1 MKLSASS
8 SFASLVLAAS
18 VAVATAAPA
27 PPAIPVTVAKAERV
41 PLDRTLPIV
50 GTLFAKDEATLAA
63 EVEGVVE
70 KTGAE
75 FGDRVKEGQE
85 IALIDTDTYA
95 ALANQAAARLTQAK
109 ATAANDEHELVRQVE
124 LKRTG
129 IASPADLDLAQTAAE
144 NARAAVV
151 AADATRAVADLDLA
165 HSHVRA
171 PFDGAVADRIAT
183 KGDFMEKGKPM
194 FRLVNDAVL
203 KFIAQAPERHAADV
217 RKEMTVEFS
226 VDAYPGERFI
236 GKVFLISPQVN
247 AATRAFAFGA
257 LVPNAGR
264 RLKAGTFT
272 RGELV
277 IERAV
282 PTVMVPLESATGL
295 SGVTRMFVVDG
306 AVAKARVVK
315 LGRVRD
321 GRQEVVSGI
330 QAGDLVVTSGQTK
343 LSDGR
348 PVAVREAGKPAAT
361 GIPAR

>member
-8 SFASLVLAAS
+8 SFASLCLAAS
-18 VAVATAAPA
+18 VAGASAAPA
-27 PPAIPVTVAKAERV
+27 PSAIPVTVAKAELV
-41 PLDRTLPIV
+41 PLDRTLPVV

-85 IALIDTDTYA
+85 IALIDTDTYT

-109 ATAANDEHELVRQVE
+109 ATAANSEHELARQVE
-124 LKRTG
+124 LKKTG

-151 AADATRAVADLDLA
+151 AADATRAVADLNLA

-203 KFIAQAPERHAADV
+203 KFIAQAPESHAADV
-217 RKEMTVEFS
+217 KKEMPVGFS
-226 VDAYPGERFI
+226 VDAYPGELFT

-257 LVPNAGR
+257 LVPNAER
-264 RLKAGTFT
+264 RLKAGTFA

-277 IERAV
+277 LERAV
-282 PTVMVPLESATGL
+282 PTVMVPLEAATGL
-295 SGVTRMFVVDG
+295 SGVTRMFVVEG
-306 AVAKARVVK
+306 AVAKGRVVK
-315 LGRVRD
+315 LGRVKD

-330 QAGDLVVTSGQTK
+330 KAGDLVVTSGQTK
-343 LSDGR
+343 LSDGKA
-348 PVAVREAGKPAAT
+348 VAVREAGKPMAVRQ
-361 GIPAR
+361 P